1 MENKPQKDKA
11 DITMVKTTI
20 RIPKAILDQLKEA
33 GKRHYRNL
41 NSEIIV
47 ALDTYVKDW
56 KTQH

>member
-1 MENKPQKDKA
+1 MENEHQKDKA
-11 DITMVKTTI
+11 NDTLVKTTI
-20 RIPKAILDQLKEA
+20 LIPKSILDQLKEA